1 MRERFLI
8 AISKILAIVALI
20 CIMIADSDAKLAL
33 GGLTVCL
40 IWFGLLVIANTRSD
54 KSDTGKSI

>member
-8 AISKILAIVALI
+8 TISKILAVVALV
-20 CIMIADSDAKLAL
+20 CIMIADSDTKLAL

-54 KSDTGKSI
+54 KIDGGKSV